1 MQICLGKKKIGPKY
15 PTFVIAE
22 AGVNHNGSLRIAKKL
37 ITKAKNCGADAIKF
51 QTFKADDLSTK
62 ESKYYKILKNLEL
75 NYDYFAELSDFAKS
89 SEILFLSTPFSLE
102 AIDLLN
108 KINVVAFK
116 IASGDLTHLPLI
128 KYAAKK
134 RKPMLISTGMANIE
148 EVKEAIT
155 TIKSVKNNKIIILH
169 SVSGYPYPLSEANL
183 LTLNTLRKNFNY
195 PVGFSDNGNK
205 TLVPLVAVSMGAN
218 VIEKHFTL
226 DKKMKGPDHRIS
238 SDPSEMKE
246 LIQKIRLIEEIRGD
260 GIKKCQK
267 SEFLV
272 KINARRSLTAL
283 QSIEKNKKINESMI
297 GIQRPGTGIAPKYL
311 QKVLGKKAKR
321 NLKEGR
327 ILKWNDFK

>member
-155 TIKSVKNNKIIILH
+155 AIESVKNNKIIILH
-169 SVSGYPYPLSEANL
+169 SVSGYPYTLSEANL

-195 PVGFSDNGNK
+195 PVGFSDNGDK
-205 TLVPLVAVSMGAN
+205 TLVPLVAVAMGAN